1 MADGMKRGVLIDLC
15 MIKVTPRG
23 VLGPVTGLPG
33 PCHCYIGGAKINK
46 ENFVIHLNF
55 IYSTLF
61 LIVSLVAT
69 LPSLAL

>member
-46 ENFVIHLNF
+46 L
-55 IYSTLF
+55 
-61 LIVSLVAT
+61 
-69 LPSLAL
+69 